1 MVASLDIL
9 NAARDYLRGHPEE
22 IARIVRSSFGLRF
35 GLPLAAFRWLIEN
48 LAKDAANLDPEIV
61 AYPPG
66 LGLAATIEKMETRI
80 RFSSVIYIQN
90 IRVSADEMRVEVR
103 MEDVK
108 LTVLSDKKTI
118 VSALINSGALNISQI
133 GNLVNEL
140 PGMPPFIVEAHGNRL
155 VVDLMKAPK
164 LAKNQLLRQLVGALS
179 SLITV
184 HGVQTESEHL
194 DVVLRALPSGSL
206 AAVGAISE
214 YVVSPGISRV
224 RSILGIT
231 DRKQLKEAF

>member
-1 MVASLDIL
+1 MVASRDII

-48 LAKDAANLDPEIV
+48 LLKNSDSLDPEIV
-61 AYPPG
+61 AHPPG
-66 LGLAATIEKMETRI
+66 LGVAATIDKMDTKI
-80 RFSSVIYIQN
+80 RFSAIIYIQN
-90 IRVSADEMRVEVR
+90 IRVSADEARVEIR

-140 PGMPPFIVEAHGNRL
+140 PGLPPFMAEAHENRL
-155 VVDLMKAPK
+155 VIDLMKAPQF
-164 LAKNQLLRQLVGALS
+164 ADNQILRHLVGALS

-194 DVVLRALPSGSL
+194 DVVLRALPSGGL

-214 YVVSPGISRV
+214 YVVSPGVGRV
-224 RSILGIT
+224 RALLGLS
-231 DRKQLKEAF
+231 DRKQLREAF